1 MISSRVE
8 GSDLKDYVVRTSVL
22 NHEQLKAYKSM
33 EAHNYRTSGFI
44 HKPQFKEFGDNVIVR
59 EKLNHLHLL
68 PAEPLEPWLLVK
80 KDCTVKHP
88 AEPTNAVTSLSNV
101 IPGAPLKRTRNKW

>member
-8 GSDLKDYVVRTSVL
+8 GSDLKDYVARTSVL

-59 EKLNHLHLL
+59 EKVRSLFSVQRL
-68 PAEPLEPWLLVK
+68 
-80 KDCTVKHP
+80 CTQNVLKS
-88 AEPTNAVTSLSNV
+88 TLSV
-101 IPGAPLKRTRNKW
+101 